1 MQRRRKTNLMLV
13 VVSVTFFISWAPL
26 NIFNMVLD
34 ITALFKVRKKNNIFG
49 LIGESMSS
57 HEE

>member
-34 ITALFKVRKKNNIFG
+34 ITALFKVRKKIISLG
-49 LIGESMSS
+49 
-57 HEE
+57 